1 MMMMAFK
8 FLLQIYNNV
17 DDDDDDDDYIVC
29 VE

>member
-1 MMMMAFK
+1 MMMAFK